1 MSLNR
6 NNKLELYRKIF
17 HIFAISLWIVPVM
30 LFPEPLTV
38 MLFAVAIFFNFA
50 LTKRYNWKVLK
61 PLYFLA
67 KHLERE
73 KNRNKPGI
81 QGLWANVG
89 IFLCFIIFGKEIS
102 VLAILILAVGDGLS
116 GIVGYYTGKYK
127 VYGDKTLEGTLT
139 FLLSSF
145 IITLLFYDIKTAI
158 FVSVMATLTELFL
171 DIPDDNFTVP
181 ISVGIALKLI
191 H

>member
-6 NNKLELYRKIF
+6 NNNLEFNRKIF

-30 LFPEPLTV
+30 FFPEPLTII
-38 MLFAVAIFFNFA
+38 LFAIAIFFNFA

-73 KNRNKPGI
+73 RNKNKPGI

-127 VYGDKTLEGTLT
+127 VYGGKTLEGTLT
-139 FLLSSF
+139 FFISSF
-145 IITLLFYDIKTAI
+145 IITLLLYDIKTAI
-158 FVSVMATLTELFL
+158 VVSTISTLTELFL

>member
-6 NNKLELYRKIF
+6 NNKLELHRKIF
-17 HIFAISLWIVPVM
+17 HIFAISSWIVPVM
-30 LFPEPLTV
+30 FFPESLTII
-38 MLFAVAIFFNFA
+38 LFAIAIFFNFA

-61 PLYFLA
+61 PLYFLT

-73 KNRNKPGI
+73 RNKNKPGI

-102 VLAILILAVGDGLS
+102 ILAILILAVGDGLS

-158 FVSVMATLTELFL
+158 FISAISTLTELFL
-171 DIPDDNFTVP
+171 DKPDDNFTVP
-181 ISVGIALKLI
+181 ISVGITLKLI